1 MDLKQFRVTK
11 LARASRYITAAE
23 ATVKIKVR
31 KSKIPFCSK
40 WQKIRVYRLADGVWR
55 YVGSNIP
62 INEPKLDA
70 LFFDWVRRYADRF

>member
-1 MDLKQFRVTK
+1 MDLKCFRVVK
-11 LARASRYITAAE
+11 VVRANRYIVEVE
-23 ATVKIKVR
+23 ATAKIKVR

-55 YVGSNIP
+55 YVGNNVP

-70 LFFDWVRRYADRF
+70 LFFDWVRRYA